1 IVHGAEPLA
10 IAESAP
16 VAVKAFYVDEDKA
29 NEVLAS
35 APLTNTGPNGRG
47 QEIWSDEATPVAVEV
62 KKTTPHIGVI
72 GALSGK
78 GGALDCSEG
87 GRPCLP
93 CEHNFV
99 TCYDKSATGPLLHLA
114 GYSLA
119 GTGTLKVPLARKV
132 TLTSEGANTCTD
144 GYFSN
149 STATCTFTI

>member
-1 IVHGAEPLA
+1 PKTFYNQASPVDSSAVEAAPCKANMVDVKLTETNLPWYFRVAHEVLTGVPFINAHARVEILQESIVHGAEPLA

-72 GALSGK
+72 VALSGK
-78 GGALDCSEG
+78 
-87 GRPCLP
+87 
-93 CEHNFV
+93 
-99 TCYDKSATGPLLHLA
+99 
-114 GYSLA
+114 
-119 GTGTLKVPLARKV
+119 
-132 TLTSEGANTCTD
+132 
-144 GYFSN
+144 
-149 STATCTFTI
+149 